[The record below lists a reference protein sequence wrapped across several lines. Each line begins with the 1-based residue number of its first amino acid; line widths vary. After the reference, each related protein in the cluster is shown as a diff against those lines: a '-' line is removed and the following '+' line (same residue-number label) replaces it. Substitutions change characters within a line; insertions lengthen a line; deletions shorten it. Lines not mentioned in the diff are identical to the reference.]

1 MAVLAVYKGSLPSLP
16 QQLAIKV
23 MKSADSLHGEREFHN
38 ELSLSRALVSPHIVP
53 LLVSLQIRERGAKG
67 LEYLHHFCNPPV
79 IHGDIKPSNI
89 LLDGEFKAKIGDFGL
104 ALKTESGLTGFE
116 EGASS
121 TVADRSPEASPGLS
135 PEKGVLYLKGCLIK
149 RVAREEIGG
158 GTKIMEVSSSSVGI
172 KKQRNRKPREWWK
185 EEFCEELTKKKKKK
199 RGPSSSNN
207 GGESWWERDE
217 ETVEKKRKRSRR
229 GSIDRW
235 LDGFSGEFRVPKSG
249 GISNTPSMRGTVCYI
264 APEYGGGGLLSENA
278 MYIALGGWL
287 LELVDPC
294 IHSVDKDQALLCI
307 TMALLCLQRSPSKR
321 PTMKEIV
328 EMLSGKAEPPHLP
341 FEFSPSPR
349 RITG

>member
-1 MAVLAVYKGSLPSLP
+1 MPSRSSPPEIGEDTSLKHHRHINSYHLLPPLLAGTITITIILLTLLTIFIYRKLSRNRTAPSDSPSHRQCHRFSYSLIRRATSSFSASNRLGHGGFGSVYKGSLPSLP

-53 LLVSLQIRERGAKG
+53 LLGFSSDSGKRRFVLVYELMENGSVQDALLDKKCEELMSWSRRYRVLCDVAKG

-104 ALKTESGLTGFE
+104 ARLKTEVLIEGLEEDDILKKKDENGSILEETESGLTGFE

-158 GTKIMEVSSSSVGI
+158 GTKIMEV
-172 KKQRNRKPREWWK
+172 
-185 EEFCEELTKKKKKK
+185 
-199 RGPSSSNN
+199 
-207 GGESWWERDE
+207 
-217 ETVEKKRKRSRR
+217 
-229 GSIDRW
+229 
-235 LDGFSGEFRVPKSG
+235 
-249 GISNTPSMRGTVCYI
+249 
-264 APEYGGGGLLSENA
+264 GLN
-278 MYIALGGWL
+278 
-287 LELVDPC
+287 P
-294 IHSVDKDQALLCI
+294 
-307 TMALLCLQRSPSKR
+307 
-321 PTMKEIV
+321 
-328 EMLSGKAEPPHLP
+328 
-341 FEFSPSPR
+341 
-349 RITG
+349 